1 MTHHP
6 FSAAAV
12 EAAAKAIC
20 EKHWIEERAM
30 NQAAKDAVAL
40 LDDLKYREKWSAP
53 DKDRTIIIAGLELLR
68 GVADGTHII
77 RPKELV
83 ENA

>member
-1 MTHHP
+1 
-6 FSAAAV
+6 
-12 EAAAKAIC
+12 
-20 EKHWIEERAM
+20 M

-68 GVADGTHII
+68 GVADGTHVI
-77 RPKELV
+77 RPEKLV